1 MHQTSTM
8 QAPDKYEK
16 STIQAMLVPY
26 YLLPIT
32 VYLLPFT
39 VNTKMVMA
47 DGGNKYR
54 KEIPR
59 MDNNGYTL
67 KKRFA
72 EEAAEKK
79 DTAQLLIAAVKLP
92 TGAVEVITNT
102 AQIATKADYYAKAYD
117 DEFKL
122 KTNPEVQIIGFMII

>member
-1 MHQTSTM
+1 
-8 QAPDKYEK
+8 
-16 STIQAMLVPY
+16 
-26 YLLPIT
+26 
-32 VYLLPFT
+32 
-39 VNTKMVMA
+39 MVMA

-79 DTAQLLIAAVKLP
+79 DTAQLLIAL
-92 TGAVEVITNT
+92 
-102 AQIATKADYYAKAYD
+102 
-117 DEFKL
+117 
-122 KTNPEVQIIGFMII
+122 